1 VDLGLDPYT
10 IDKVITGFG
19 MPMGPFRLSDLVG
32 ADIGLHVGKNFIN
45 EWPERNYKAFIIN
58 MLNEHKMLGEKTGK
72 GFYAFDKKR
81 KASPNP
87 EMKAIIEDSRQ
98 KAGLIKAGLSL
109 GKGFSPQ
116 DIVEFI
122 FFPVI
127 NEGCR
132 VVEERIVDKPSDL
145 DVAAVLG
152 MGFPPYRGGLIKFA
166 DLVGAKHIVDRL
178 QAWEQQFSSA
188 GLGGF
193 FRPCKYLAD
202 RAASGQQ
209 LSAGLESSS
218 RL

>member
-1 VDLGLDPYT
+1 
-10 IDKVITGFG
+10 
-19 MPMGPFRLSDLVG
+19 M
-32 ADIGLHVGKNFIN
+32 
-45 EWPERNYKAFIIN
+45 
-58 MLNEHKMLGEKTGK
+58 
-72 GFYAFDKKR
+72 
-81 KASPNP
+81 
-87 EMKAIIEDSRQ
+87 
-98 KAGLIKAGLSL
+98 
-109 GKGFSPQ
+109 Q

-178 QAWEQQFSSA
+178 QVRDGGSSMLVACLSACTTFPLTKLLACSQLASFSLCMAAPHWERPVVQAWEQQFSSA